1 MGKPVKSR
9 SIKSLCLL
17 VALVAAA
24 LPQGA
29 MAANDS
35 AACTVRFIHAKHE
48 GTAFDPKLEPLRDQL
63 TRPPLSSWK
72 SFSLLGEQ
80 KISLHALTPTDFA
93 VPGDHQGRLEFLGT
107 VESNGKQRLRLRWQ
121 LLDGAARLMS
131 TVFVI
136 DDGGTVLQAGIKHE
150 QGLLVLGTTCKLGS

>member
-1 MGKPVKSR
+1 MGEPVKSR

-17 VALVAAA
+17 AALVAVAA
-24 LPQGA
+24 PRWA
-29 MAANDS
+29 IAANDS

-48 GTAFDPKLEPLRDQL
+48 GSTFDPQLAPLKDQL

-80 KISLHALTPTDFA
+80 KIALHALTPTDFA
-93 VPGDHQGRLEFLGT
+93 VPGAHQGRLEFLGT
-107 VESNGKQRLRLRWQ
+107 VESNGRQRLRLRWQ

>member
-9 SIKSLCLL
+9 LIKSLCFFA
-17 VALVAAA
+17 VLVAAA
-24 LPQGA
+24 LPQRA
-29 MAANDS
+29 LAANDS
-35 AACTVRFIHAKHE
+35 AACTVRFIHAKHD
-48 GTAFDPKLEPLRDQL
+48 GATFDPQLAPLKDQL

-80 KISLHALTPTDFA
+80 KIALHALTPADFA

-107 VESNGKQRLRLRWQ
+107 VESNGRQRLRLRWQ